1 MSPALNTREIDDI
14 GDTVLS
20 FSEAKALA
28 TNNPLLMDKAAA
40 DTDLA
45 RLARAERAHYRTQD
59 TLRRTIER
67 LQRHIAEQ
75 ADRARDIDLAISR
88 RQDTRGDAFAMT
100 VEGRRYRKR
109 ADAGQHLLRRLSE
122 ETANQLG
129 YRQRTLGAGELGGFP
144 LTATIGQALGEVLVT
159 MSFDGAPGTETRLT
173 TADLAQMEPVG
184 LITRLENRLARLE
197 TARTQALA
205 GTDHAR
211 GELEHAHASL
221 GRPFPQAADLASAR
235 DRVRHIDEQLQ
246 AAAAPAAAAE
256 QTQDRPAIAQE
267 PEADAAGRQRQG
279 SDARQAVHGDPASP
293 VGRIPGSLRLA
304 SRRRRPARSRNE
316 KRASDRS
323 RPNRAPDPAA
333 HRAASQ
339 GGAGTAANLIS
350 AGVPTGLRDTS
361 SLNKITMTVAS
372 PTGRGFRSNESSR
385 DDCPA
390 RGNPG
395 PGAGLRQPRVA
406 GVPLASPAA
415 RNPLHGTDSVMPPR
429 TPGRSGGGGSA
440 TRPPTSASPP
450 ACPGRTS

>member
-205 GTDHAR
+205 GIDHAR
-211 GELEHAHASL
+211 GELDHACASL

-235 DRVRHIDEQLQ
+235 DRVRQIDEQLQ
-246 AAAAPAAAAE
+246 AAAAPAAAAD
-256 QTQDRPAIAQE
+256 QTQDTPAIAQE
-267 PEADAAGRQRQG
+267 PEAAPAHRQRHG
-279 SDARQAVHGDPASP
+279 SDAPQAVQDDPASP
-293 VGRIPGSLRLA
+293 GRGRTGEPQPHIA
-304 SRRRRPARSRNE
+304 STPARTVEERE
-316 KRASDRS
+316 
-323 RPNRAPDPAA
+323 
-333 HRAASQ
+333 
-339 GGAGTAANLIS
+339 AG
-350 AGVPTGLRDTS
+350 
-361 SLNKITMTVAS
+361 
-372 PTGRGFRSNESSR
+372 
-385 DDCPA
+385 
-390 RGNPG
+390 
-395 PGAGLRQPRVA
+395 
-406 GVPLASPAA
+406 
-415 RNPLHGTDSVMPPR
+415 
-429 TPGRSGGGGSA
+429 
-440 TRPPTSASPP
+440 
-450 ACPGRTS
+450 